1 MGRGPSRPSGRISA
15 LPARGPCD
23 PSIPAVLPGMDPS
36 SRSTSRRSGW
46 WMAVASV
53 WLVCLGVG
61 VFGTR
66 SSEARVDAPVAA
78 PEQWPSDT
86 TIVRTPGHA
95 TVLLF
100 VEASCAEGTLRSLER
115 VLAVTGEA
123 LEAHVLVSG
132 PVPEHV
138 GGRPEIWGLARS
150 IRGVRVVT
158 DSDEVRRF
166 GALTS
171 GRVLVYEANGRLGY
185 RGSLAPTTTDWQFTR
200 RSEAIAGLS
209 MTKGTALD
217 CAIAARPFGEWP

>member
-1 MGRGPSRPSGRISA
+1 
-15 LPARGPCD
+15 
-23 PSIPAVLPGMDPS
+23 
-36 SRSTSRRSGW
+36 
-46 WMAVASV
+46 MAVASV

-100 VEASCAEGTLRSLER
+100 VEASCAEGSLRSLER
-115 VLAVTGEA
+115 VLAVAGDA

-138 GGRPEIWGLARS
+138 GGRPEIWGLVRS

-166 GALTS
+166 GAQEM
-171 GRVLVYEANGRLGY
+171 GRVLVYEANGHLGY
-185 RGSLAPTTTDWQFTR
+185 RGNVAPTIPDGPVHH
-200 RSEAIAGLS
+200 RSDAVAGLS
-209 MTKGTALD
+209 ITRPALG
-217 CAIAARPFGEWP
+217 CALSTRPFGEWP